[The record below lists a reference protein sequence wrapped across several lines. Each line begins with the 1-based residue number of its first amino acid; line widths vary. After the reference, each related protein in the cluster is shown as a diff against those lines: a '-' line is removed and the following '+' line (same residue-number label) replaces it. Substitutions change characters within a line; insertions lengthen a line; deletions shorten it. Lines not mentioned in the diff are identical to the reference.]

1 MNELDDFMK
10 DYNTMKISRS
20 RDQSEMTSVGYIP
33 LGKTSYGSKLT
44 MYEEKRDNEEYEHFI
59 ISGLITFYKEKS
71 KEAGAEYKSPYKRD
85 ENSFKKLI
93 QTYTKREIV
102 EMILWLFTSGQT
114 VQDKELFMPCWM
126 NSNIYR
132 RTQRWLKENE
142 KK

>member
-1 MNELDDFMK
+1 MNELDEFMK
-10 DYNTMKISRS
+10 EYSTLKLN
-20 RDQSEMTSVGYIP
+20 RDKVQSQFTTVGYIP
-33 LGKTSYGSKLT
+33 SRKTAYGRKLT

-59 ISGLITFYKEKS
+59 ISDLITFYKEKS

-93 QTYTKREIV
+93 KTYTKREIV

-132 RTQRWLKENE
+132 RTQRWLETKR
-142 KK
+142 